1 MKIEDISYSDAYLPL
16 QDSRIYYKGHGQTES
31 SSEQNSALHVIA
43 HEMQH
48 VAEFKAEAL
57 RDKVEIRNIDIDIN
71 FEMRNGKLVAV
82 GGKAKMTAEKEED
95 HHSHQDDSFF
105 HPDLSEVKSEFFS
118 KTGFITYEEKE
129 IAGRLNTIQDNVQ
142 DLLTHPFYR
151 DSEKRS
157 IDDYREE
164 KHLIRREEHITRIDD
179 ELRQMKKEKKVQKN
193 DPLMFW
199 INSIQGTISTGTERI
214 GHLPKMINIS
224 MRG

>member
-1 MKIEDISYSDAYLPL
+1 
-16 QDSRIYYKGHGQTES
+16 
-31 SSEQNSALHVIA
+31 
-43 HEMQH
+43 
-48 VAEFKAEAL
+48 
-57 RDKVEIRNIDIDIN
+57 
-71 FEMRNGKLVAV
+71 
-82 GGKAKMTAEKEED
+82 KAKMTAEKEEE
-95 HHSHQDDSFF
+95 HSHQDDSFF

-164 KHLIRREEHITRIDD
+164 KHLIQREEHISRIDD
-179 ELRQMKKEKKVQKN
+179 ELKQMKKEKKVQKN

-199 INSIQGTISTGTERI
+199 INSIQGTISAGTERI
-214 GHLPKMINIS
+214 GHLPKMINIT